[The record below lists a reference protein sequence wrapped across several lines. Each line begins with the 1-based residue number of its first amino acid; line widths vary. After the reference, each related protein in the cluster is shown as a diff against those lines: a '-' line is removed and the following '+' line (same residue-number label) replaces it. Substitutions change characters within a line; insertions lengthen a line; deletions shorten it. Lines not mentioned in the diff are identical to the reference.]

1 MIDQAEESI
10 VSPAEVEATGSNPV
24 GRIASR
30 FAPRGARKGQNGP
43 KPQAEQG
50 L

>member
-24 GRIASR
+24 GRTGR
-30 FAPRGARKGQNGP
+30 V
-43 KPQAEQG
+43 
-50 L
+50 